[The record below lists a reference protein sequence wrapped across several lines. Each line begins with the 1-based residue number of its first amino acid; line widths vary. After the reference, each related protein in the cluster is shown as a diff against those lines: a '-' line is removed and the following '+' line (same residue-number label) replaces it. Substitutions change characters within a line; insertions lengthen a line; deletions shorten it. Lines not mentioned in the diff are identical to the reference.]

1 MYKEIEEKPID
12 EFDFNETPLRN
23 KHTFVITK
31 DFLKRETNEDGK
43 QFYPMSREQR
53 HVIKLGYGKINIKI
67 RPKRKLDKECKTERK
82 CVQVRVESENVKGVK
97 GMVSISKEIF
107 KILHSLWTIFFSN
120 FQTTKGLF
128 KRIIRSKNIINLNDL
143 NWFWII

>member
-12 EFDFNETPLRN
+12 EFDFNETPQRN

-31 DFLKRETNEDGK
+31 DFLKRETNENGK
-43 QFYPMSREQR
+43 QFYPMSREHR

-82 CVQVRVESENVKGVK
+82 CVQVTVESENVKGAK
-97 GMVSISKEIF
+97 GMVSLFKEIF
-107 KILHSLWTIFFSN
+107 KIFHSLWAIKLTLRMFFS
-120 FQTTKGLF
+120 
-128 KRIIRSKNIINLNDL
+128 RIFRPRRVYSNV
-143 NWFWII
+143 

>member
-82 CVQVRVESENVKGVK
+82 CVQVTVESENVKGVK
-97 GMVSISKEIF
+97 GMVSIFKEIF
-107 KILHSLWTIFFSN
+107 KIFHSLLSITFYP
-120 FQTTKGLF
+120 
-128 KRIIRSKNIINLNDL
+128 
-143 NWFWII
+143 